1 MPVMLQQALG
11 WGLTVVGLLVG
22 ALGLLLLVGLLHAVQ
37 IGYPNLRPVRG
48 AIDVTVLLAI
58 AVAAAWGGQRL
69 RRR

>member
-1 MPVMLQQALG
+1 MRL
-11 WGLTVVGLLVG
+11 
-22 ALGLLLLVGLLHAVQ
+22 Q

-48 AIDVTVLLAI
+48 AIDVTVLLEI